1 MSSCASLLTM
11 LSFCVLPFKA
21 TSLEATPTDKSYN
34 YYNVAYSP
42 LASVKPPSYKYLTE
56 NEIPQTTLFWLNN
69 RESNAMSIASIRKQS
84 WSREKLV
91 QPQKYEHI
99 RMILFLRNFSRPIL
113 TQLDISI
120 ARSGYV
126 IKLALYC
133 SKLIEQ
139 KTWYF
144 MLTVESSF

>member
-1 MSSCASLLTM
+1 MSSCASSLTII
-11 LSFCVLPFKA
+11 SFCVLPFKA

-34 YYNVAYSP
+34 YYNLAYST
-42 LASVKPPSYKYLTE
+42 LASVKPPSYKYLTK

-69 RESNAMSIASIRKQS
+69 RESNAMSIANIRKQS

-91 QPQKYEHI
+91 QPQKSEHV
-99 RMILFLRNFSRPIL
+99 RMVLFLRNFSRPIL
-113 TQLDISI
+113 TQLDISN

-144 MLTVESSF
+144 MLTVESS